1 MLKKIVGWLSLMS
14 VLLGFAATVAA
25 QSPAVGAT
33 PPGCTSCR
41 IQIDNLDKPFKLSG
55 KWLFS
60 RDDLPQNKN
69 VDLDTSG
76 WRLVKAP
83 GPWKGVYD
91 DKKVFPVGWYRGN
104 LEFAPSLV
112 GQEAVLL
119 VNAYMGRVNVYVDG
133 EEIYRRP
140 NNINVERYFSIQAI
154 PVRFKIKEHQ
164 AIAIRVDTP
173 LMSGIYQL
181 PFELHKYDKHDTGLV
196 MFQILGGES
205 RMIAAY
211 VIAFFGLFFLLIYSK
226 TRYSLY
232 LVCAASSL
240 LIYPFFA
247 APGDYFLSIFEPE
260 TMLYL
265 HYVGIAACFLFY
277 IFSQFFHKFTPKI
290 NWIGGILLGS
300 IGLTIGSMAF
310 HPNVELFQHIRGA
323 YFIGNLFAGFGACY
337 MLIRGVLAKRPG
349 AGILLFGIS
358 VFVVTGFND
367 LLLALGVIQSYSM
380 IFFGVLIATGTMLY
394 VASNTFANTF
404 VENKKLVGDLKVM
417 NDSLED
423 LVTERTAQLRQKTND
438 IESMLENM
446 PQGVLTVT
454 AGNIIHPEYSAYLE
468 TIFET
473 KEIAGKSLMNIVFSN
488 THLGADML
496 SQVEAAIASCI
507 GEDQMNFEFNSHLL
521 VTELDKTMPDGRVK
535 SLELSWSPICN
546 DVVEKLMLCVRDVTE
561 FKRLAGEATAQKRE
575 LEIIGEILAVS
586 QEKFQEFIESS
597 YKFVEEN
604 DSINRDTHQ
613 KDIEAIGL
621 LFRNMHTLKGNARTY
636 GLLHMTNVVHET
648 EQVYDELRKD
658 PDKEW
663 DPESQ
668 KEQLAQVRA
677 LVDEYAKVNSTT
689 LGRKGPGRRGSVE
702 RFLMV
707 DKEQVAESL
716 HLIETTNEESVVAL
730 RATLAHVGKTLSLIG
745 TERIDE
751 ILAGV
756 MESMPSLARELGK
769 EPPRISIEDHGIVV
783 RNQISGLLKNLFV
796 HLFRNSMDHG
806 LETPAVR
813 LAAGKPP
820 VGQIQLG
827 LALENGQFIFRMCD
841 DGQGL
846 NMARIRQTAIE
857 KDLLTD
863 ANASPESVAQLIFE
877 PGFSTA
883 DKVTEVSGR
892 GVGMDAVK
900 GFLEREG
907 GDVKIRFLDD
917 NAAQDLRPFEVVIN
931 LPAKFAVQSSN

>member
-1 MLKKIVGWLSLMS
+1 MKIQHFLVCLSI
-14 VLLGFAATVAA
+14 LLGLPSSVTAENPAT
-25 QSPAVGAT
+25 GAT

-41 IQIDNLDKPFKLSG
+41 IQIDNLDQPVKLKG

-60 RDDLPQNKN
+60 RDDSPQNK
-69 VDLDTSG
+69 DIGLDTSA

-104 LEFAPSLV
+104 FEFNSALV

-119 VNAYMGRVNVYVDG
+119 VNAYMGRVNVFVDG

-140 NNINVERYFSIQAI
+140 HDINVERYYSVQAI

-164 AIAIRVDTP
+164 VIAIRVDTP
-173 LMSGIYQL
+173 LMAGIYQL
-181 PFELHKYDKHDTGLV
+181 PFELRKYDQHDTGLV
-196 MFQILGGES
+196 MFKILGGEA

-211 VIAFFGLFFLLIYSK
+211 VVAFFGLFFLLIYK
-226 TRYSLY
+226 RTRYGLY
-232 LVCAASSL
+232 LICALASL
-240 LIYPFFA
+240 LVFPFFA
-247 APGDYFLSIFEPE
+247 APGDYFLSMFPPE

-265 HYVGIAACFLFY
+265 HYTGLIAMPLFY
-277 IFSQFFHKFTPKI
+277 FFAQYYYKFTPKL
-290 NWIGGILLGS
+290 NWI
-300 IGLTIGSMAF
+300 IGAAFAAMALTIGSMAV
-310 HPNVELFQHIRGA
+310 HPNLELFQHIRSI
-323 YFIGNLFAGFGACY
+323 YFICILFCGFASTY
-337 MLIRGVLAKRPG
+337 MLVRATLNKKPN
-349 AGILLFGIS
+349 AGILLFGMICFL
-358 VFVVTGFND
+358 VLGTND
-367 LLLALGVIQSYSM
+367 VLLALGIIVSYSM
-380 IFFGVLIATGTMLY
+380 IFFGLLISVATMLY
-394 VASNTFANTF
+394 VASNTFADTF
-404 VENKKLVGDLKVM
+404 VENKRLVSDLKVM

-423 LVTERTAQLRQKTND
+423 LVVERTAQLRQKTND
-438 IESMLENM
+438 IESMLSNM

-473 KEIAGKSLMNIVFSN
+473 REIAGRNLMDIVFTDTN
-488 THLGADML
+488 QGADLL

-521 VTELDKTMPDGRVK
+521 TTELEKTMPDGRVK
-535 SLELSWSPICN
+535 SLELNWSPICS

-561 FKRLAGEATAQKRE
+561 FKRLAGEANAQKRE

-597 YKFVEEN
+597 YKFVDEN
-604 DSINRDTHQ
+604 ESITRATGP
-613 KDIEAIGL
+613 KDAEAIGL

-648 EQVYDELRKD
+648 EQVYDELRKN

-663 DPESQ
+663 EPASQ
-668 KEQLAQVRA
+668 MAQLAHVRS
-677 LVDEYAKVNSTT
+677 LVDEYAKVNNTT
-689 LGRKGPGRRGSVE
+689 LGRKGPGRRGDVE

-707 DKEQVAESL
+707 DKNQVAQSQQLIESVDPTNLESL
-716 HLIETTNEESVVAL
+716 RTTLDQVA
-730 RATLAHVGKTLSLIG
+730 KTLSLIG
-745 TERIDE
+745 TEKIDS
-751 ILAGV
+751 ILEGV
-756 MESMPSLARELGK
+756 IDSTPSLARELGK
-769 EPPRISIEDHGIVV
+769 EPPKITIDDHGIVV
-783 RNQISGLLKNLFV
+783 RNQISGLLKNMFV

-813 LAAGKPP
+813 RAAGKAP
-820 VGQIQLG
+820 VGHIQLA
-827 LALENGQFIFRMCD
+827 LALDDEQCILTMRD

-846 NMARIRQTAIE
+846 NIARIRQTAIE
-857 KDLLTD
+857 KELLTD
-863 ANASPESVAQLIFE
+863 ADASPEAVAQLIFM

-892 GVGMDAVK
+892 GVGMDAVR
-900 GFLEREG
+900 GFLQREG
-907 GDVKIRFLDD
+907 GDVQIRFLDG
-917 NAAQDLRPFEVVIN
+917 NATVDLRPFEVVIS
-931 LPAKFAVQSSN
+931 LPSKFAVQSTL